1 MKLVA
6 EGQPLELATSL
17 KTPLIEDGEALV
29 KVDYAG
35 VCHTDLH
42 FIEGSYNLGNGR
54 KLATGL
60 QLPVTLGH
68 EIAGKVDEISTSAK
82 VRKGDRVVVYPWI
95 GCGSCRKC
103 LNGMENLCEG
113 RPKFLGVFMDGGY
126 SDYVVVPNVRYLV
139 SAEGIDPKQTAP
151 LACSGL
157 TAYSSVVKCD
167 LKPEDLLLIIG
178 AGGLGSMATQIAKKV
193 THARVAVIDVD
204 DVKLELAQDLGADY
218 VFNSIKLEE
227 RELAKELRGIS
238 SVGRGVDGVIDFVG
252 TPSTSSIGFRVLGK
266 DSRLVLVGLAGGLA
280 EFPLPLFALRGVQV
294 IGNFTGTLSDL
305 VELVEL
311 AKKGLII
318 PVVSGVYPLEDANL
332 ALDKLRHGEVKGRVM
347 LEP

>member
-6 EGQPLELATSL
+6 EGQPLELTTSL

-68 EIAGKVDEISTSAK
+68 EIAGKVDDISPSAK

-126 SDYVVVPNVRYLV
+126 SDYIVVPNARYLV

-178 AGGLGSMATQIAKKV
+178 AGGLGTMATQIAKKV
-193 THARVAVIDVD
+193 TRARVAVIDVD
-204 DVKLELAQDLGADY
+204 EVKLELALELGADS
-218 VFNSIKLEE
+218 VFNSTKLEE
-227 RELAKELRGIS
+227 RELAKELRAIG

-294 IGNFTGTLSDL
+294 IGNFTGTLNDL

-311 AKKGLII
+311 AKKGLIT